1 MMKNFRRMSVL
12 ALTVVCIFTAC
23 KKDDAPKNTDTETE
37 VKTHNEDQ
45 NFVSSEMDAVIN
57 ESVVSLESDGA
68 FSGKMMDQQDINTL
82 CNAVAVADTFSN
94 PWKITITYNGNN
106 CFGTHHRTGTVVLSM
121 PAGVRW
127 KNAGAALTISV
138 QNLVVKRL
146 SDNKQIRIN
155 GTQTITNVNG
165 GLAYQLPVLNNIT
178 HTVTG
183 NLSIKFG
190 DNTERNW
197 QVSRKKVFTYNN
209 GVVLTVHGT
218 GTQGNSTQLA
228 EWGTNRF
235 GNAFTTAVTQP
246 LVFRQDCSLRITSG
260 EIKHQGFA
268 TSTVTFGLDA
278 SGNPTG
284 CPGTGNYYFK
294 LVWNGPNGGSH
305 QAILPY

>member
-1 MMKNFRRMSVL
+1 MLKKFRQLSVL
-12 ALTVVCIFTAC
+12 ALTVVFIFTAC
-23 KKDDAPKNTDTETE
+23 KKDEAPKNTDTETE
-37 VKTHNEDQ
+37 VKAHNEDQ

-57 ESVVSLESDGA
+57 ESIVSLESEGA

-82 CNAVAVADTFSN
+82 CNATAVADTFSN

-106 CFGTHHRTGTVVLSM
+106 CFNTHHRSGTVVLSM
-121 PAGVRW
+121 PAGTRW
-127 KNAGAALTISV
+127 KNAGAALTITV
-138 QNLVVKRL
+138 QNLVIKRL
-146 SDNKQIRIN
+146 SDNKQIKIN

-178 HTVTG
+178 HTVNGT
-183 NLSIKFG
+183 LSITFG
-190 DNTERNW
+190 DNTQRNW

-218 GTQGNSTQLA
+218 GTDGNHTQLA

-235 GNAFTTAVTQP
+235 GHAFFTSITHP
-246 LVFRQDCSLRITSG
+246 LVFRQDCSMRLTAG
-260 EIKHQGFA
+260 ELKHQGFA
-268 TSTVTFGLDA
+268 TSTVTFGLNA

-294 LVWNGPNGGSH
+294 IVWTGPNGGSH